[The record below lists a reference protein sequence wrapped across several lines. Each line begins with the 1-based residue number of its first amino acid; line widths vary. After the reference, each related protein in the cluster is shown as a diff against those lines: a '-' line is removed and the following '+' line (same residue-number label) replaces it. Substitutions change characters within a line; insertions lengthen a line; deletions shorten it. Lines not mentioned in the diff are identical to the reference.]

1 MLISE
6 LFEDSPNT
14 WNEGRIV
21 RGEITAFD
29 SMTGKTLFN
38 TRKNSDK
45 HIKKFFIGIL
55 VSIYPDIDFI
65 ESGNSH
71 VLVPYIKCFVEHD
84 SWKEND

>member
-6 LFEDSPNT
+6 LFEDSLDPC
-14 WNEGRIV
+14 NEGRIV
-21 RGEITAFD
+21 RGEITAID

-45 HIKKFFIGIL
+45 HIKKFFKGIL
-55 VSIYPDIDFI
+55 VSIYPDVDFI
-65 ESGNSH
+65 ERGNSH
-71 VLVPYIKCFVEHD
+71 VLVPYIKCFVEHN